1 MKTYYDLLGLQPS
14 ADADEVKRAFRREI
28 ARYHPDKVQHLGPEF
43 QEIASSR
50 AAELT
55 EAYRILMDAEAR
67 RSYDAMLTSGAG
79 AAQAPHAPAGGDNRA
94 AQAPAPAAATPPPH
108 RAPGPPAVPVP
119 ESLRQTQATLSQFVK
134 KATIGRIQAAIEALF
149 GAAEPMTVAGFD
161 AVYTLRARRGLFQRA
176 DPPVK
181 LFLCV
186 VSRVDA
192 ETIDEAWPRAL
203 KAGGGDPLVCLLL
216 LGLQLAPARELATAI
231 TEQRRR
237 SRQVGPVVIPVDT
250 REWAPLMPPETPN
263 AVRKLLERLKLGT

>member
-43 QEIASSR
+43 QEIAASR

-67 RSYDAMLTSGAG
+67 HSYDAMLTSGAG
-79 AAQAPHAPAGGDNRA
+79 AAPAPHAPPAGENRA
-94 AQAPAPAAATPPPH
+94 APAPPH
-108 RAPGPPAVPVP
+108 RAPEPPAVPVP
-119 ESLRQTQATLSQFVK
+119 ESLRQTQRTLSQFVK

-161 AVYTLRARRGLFQRA
+161 AAYTLRARRGLFQKA

-192 ETIDEAWPRAL
+192 ETVDETWPRAL

-231 TEQRRR
+231 AEHRRR

-250 REWAPLMPPETPN
+250 REWDPLIPPETPN

>member
-1 MKTYYDLLGLQPS
+1 MRTYYDLLGLQPS

-43 QEIASSR
+43 QEIAASR

-67 RSYDAMLTSGAG
+67 QSYDAMLTSGAG
-79 AAQAPHAPAGGDNRA
+79 ATQAPHVPPAGENRA
-94 AQAPAPAAATPPPH
+94 APAPPPAAATPPLH
-108 RAPGPPAVPVP
+108 RAPEPPGGPVP
-119 ESLRQTQATLSQFVK
+119 ESLRQTQRTLSQFVK
-134 KATIGRIQAAIEALF
+134 KATLGRIQEAIGTLF

-161 AVYTLRARRGLFQRA
+161 AAYTLRARRGLFQKA

-192 ETIDEAWPRAL
+192 ETVDETWPRAL

-216 LGLQLAPARELATAI
+216 LGLQLAPARELAMAI
-231 TEQRRR
+231 AEHRRR

-250 REWAPLMPPETPN
+250 REWDPLIPPETPN